1 MKPALKEEGT
11 KLYLGNYT
19 FTYVAVDDFKN
30 KARCNFSIS
39 VIDKTPPAIE
49 NCLAQQTFY
58 VPKIFNN
65 TELIEWEEP
74 LAFDNANDENV
85 TTFKSMNFSQ
95 LDVGSYQINYT
106 FGDMSGNYNNCLIE
120 VIVKGIILFFLVS
133 TLSSNQ
139 L

>member
-1 MKPALKEEGT
+1 M
-11 KLYLGNYT
+11 
-19 FTYVAVDDFKN
+19 AVDDFKN

-39 VIDKTPPAIE
+39 VIDNVPPTIE

-58 VPKIFNN
+58 VPKILNN

-95 LDVGSYQINYT
+95 LDVGSYQVNYT
-106 FGDMSGNYNNCLIE
+106 FGDMSGNFNSCLIE
-120 VIVKGIILFFLVS
+120 VIVKGISNLYFKFKLALILN
-133 TLSSNQ
+133 LSNREKVR
-139 L
+139 LP